1 MLKHK
6 KSNQQSRT
14 KGSTE
19 ADSKMIQMLQLKD
32 NDFTAVIINVFKDLK
47 ENLAIKNE
55 QIGNVRK

>member
-1 MLKHK
+1 MQKHK